1 MDRSCFSLQAMATGC
16 EPYIMAAWLAY
27 NSHFPLE
34 KAQEEN
40 GILPTKMSKQKCQN
54 KMIDLTIFNLQNSG
68 AWHHIHYLTLAHDG
82 TCLMDQ
88 SRKLV
93 DLATQALAHSM
104 IRLP

>member
-1 MDRSCFSLQAMATGC
+1 MATGC

-27 NSHFPLE
+27 NPRFPLE

-40 GILPTKMSKQKCQN
+40 GILPTNMSKQKCQN
-54 KMIDLTIFNLQNSG
+54 NMFDLTIFNLQNSG
-68 AWHHIHYLTLAHDG
+68 AWHRIHCLTLAHDG
-82 TCLMDQ
+82 TCLMGQ